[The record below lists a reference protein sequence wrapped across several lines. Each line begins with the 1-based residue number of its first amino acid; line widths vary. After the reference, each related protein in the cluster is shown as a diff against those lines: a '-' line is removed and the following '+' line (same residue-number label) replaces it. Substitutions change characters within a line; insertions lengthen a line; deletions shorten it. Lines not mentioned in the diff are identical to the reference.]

1 MFPRVGFAA
10 LRRHRV
16 MSYKSLFDSNPLPI
30 WVISRQD
37 FRFLQTNPAA
47 TELFGFTADEF
58 KKMTL
63 ADLHT
68 PAEMECFQQALD
80 REDYRGGE
88 LCGWRGR
95 TKSGETLD
103 LELKIQPVKTH
114 EGPALIV
121 IPLDVRERLGLEQQI
136 RQAQK
141 MEAVGML
148 AGGIAHDFNNL
159 LTIISGYTQMLLAG
173 RTLDEG
179 DRPALE
185 QILKASD
192 RAADLTAQL
201 LNFSRRQNTQMK
213 VLSLNAVVTGM
224 SKMVRRLIGEHIDLR
239 IQLRDDAGMI
249 RVDSGKAEQVILN
262 LVVNSRDALS
272 KGGKLTITTRRED
285 LNPEVASALR
295 LRPGR
300 YAVLTVNDTGSG
312 MDTKV
317 RERVFEPFFT
327 TKEQGTGL
335 GLSTVYGI
343 VKQANGSIQLWSEKG
358 VGTSIDVYFPRLD
371 EEVPAEAVVEP
382 EPAAT
387 GKETILIVEDEEAV
401 RRLMSA
407 ALEQNGYRVLIAAD
421 GAEALKLIASHTGPL
436 DLLVT
441 DLLMPGMNGAELT
454 RKVKD
459 RLPDL
464 KVLCISGYAEELRQ
478 SGEIDESAFLQKPFT
493 PQALLRKVR
502 DMLDRHD
509 LRTENHKS
517 TA

>member
-1 MFPRVGFAA
+1 
-10 LRRHRV
+10 

-37 FRFLQTNPAA
+37 FRFLQTNLAA
-47 TELFGFTADEF
+47 TELFGFTPDEF
-58 KKMTL
+58 KSMTL

-68 PAEMECFQQALD
+68 PAEMECFEQALARD
-80 REDYRGGE
+80 DFQSAE
-88 LCGWRGR
+88 LCGWKGR

-103 LELKIQPVKTH
+103 LELKIHSVKNRRR
-114 EGPALIV
+114 PALIV
-121 IPLDVRERLGLEQQI
+121 IPLDVRERLDLEQQI
-136 RQAQK
+136 QQARK

-192 RAADLTAQL
+192 RAADLTGQL
-201 LNFSRRQNTQMK
+201 LNFSRRHNTPPK
-213 VLSLNAVVTGM
+213 VLSLNAVVSGM
-224 SKMVRRLIGEHIDLR
+224 SKMVRRLIGDNVDLR
-239 IQLRDDAGMI
+239 MQLRDEAGMV
-249 RVDSGKAEQVILN
+249 RVDTGKAEQIILN
-262 LVVNSRDALS
+262 LVVNARDALS

-285 LNPEVASALR
+285 VDAEAAAGLR

-300 YAVLTVNDTGSG
+300 YAVLSVNDTGSG
-312 MDTKV
+312 MEPKV

-343 VKQANGSIQLWSEKG
+343 VKQANGTIRVWSEKG

-371 EEVPAEAVVEP
+371 EEAPVEALAESA
-382 EPAAT
+382 PAAT
-387 GKETILIVEDEEAV
+387 GKETVLIVEDEEAV

-407 ALEQNGYRVLIAAD
+407 ALEQHGYRVLIAAD
-421 GAEALKLIASHTGPL
+421 GVEALKLIASHAGPL

-441 DLLMPGMNGAELT
+441 DLLMPGMNGNELA

-459 RLPDL
+459 RLPGL
-464 KVLCISGYAEELRQ
+464 EVLCISGYAEELRQ
-478 SGEIDESAFLQKPFT
+478 SGEIDENAFLQKPFT

-509 LRTENHKS
+509 RRSENQKS

>member
-1 MFPRVGFAA
+1 
-10 LRRHRV
+10 

-37 FRFLQTNPAA
+37 YRFLQTNSAA
-47 TELFGFTADEF
+47 TELFGFSADEF
-58 KKMTL
+58 KNMTL

-68 PAEMECFQQALD
+68 PAEMECFQQALARD
-80 REDYRGGE
+80 EYRSAE

-95 TKSGETLD
+95 TKAGETLD
-103 LELKIQPVKTH
+103 LELKIHPVKTRK
-114 EGPALIV
+114 GPALIV
-121 IPLDVRERLGLEQQI
+121 IPLDVRERLGLEQQMQ
-136 RQAQK
+136 QAQK

-173 RTLDEG
+173 RTLDES

-192 RAADLTAQL
+192 RAADLTGQL
-201 LNFSRRQNTQMK
+201 LNFSRRQNTQPK

-224 SKMVRRLIGEHIDLR
+224 SKMVRRLIGDHIDLR
-239 IQLRDDAGMI
+239 IQLREDAGMV
-249 RVDSGKAEQVILN
+249 RVDMGKAEQVILN

-272 KGGKLTITTRRED
+272 KGGKLTIATRRED
-285 LNPEVASALR
+285 LDSDTAVALR

-300 YAVLTVNDTGSG
+300 YSVLTVNDTGSG

-327 TKEQGTGL
+327 TKDRGTGL

-343 VKQANGSIQLWSEKG
+343 VKQASGAIQLWSEKG

-371 EEVPAEAVVEP
+371 EEATVEAAAEP

-387 GKETILIVEDEEAV
+387 GKETVLIVEDEEAV
-401 RRLMSA
+401 RRLMCT
-407 ALEQNGYRVLIAAD
+407 ALEQHGYRVMIAAD
-421 GAEALKLIASHTGPL
+421 GAEALKLISSHSGPL

-441 DLLMPGMNGAELT
+441 DLLMPGMNGTELA
-454 RKVKD
+454 RKVRD
-459 RLPDL
+459 RLPGLD
-464 KVLCISGYAEELRQ
+464 VLCISGYAEELRQ

-502 DMLDRHD
+502 DMLDRRD
-509 LRTENHKS
+509 RRPENHKT